1 MKNQQTTTTRT
12 YSELMTIPNFYDR
25 YRYLKLSGTVG
36 QSTFGFDR
44 FINQEFYRSREWKRT
59 RRDVILRDNG
69 CDMGVV
75 DYDIYGRIIVHHMN
89 PIHEEDIVGH
99 NLDAIMNPEFLICVS
114 HMTHQAIHF
123 GSENLLPQLPVV
135 RRKGDTKLW

>member
-1 MKNQQTTTTRT
+1 MKTQPKVITRT
-12 YSELMTIPNFYDR
+12 YSDLITIPDFYDR
-25 YRYLKLSGTVG
+25 YKYLKLSGAVG

-59 RRDVILRDNG
+59 RRDVIVRDNA

-89 PIHEEDIVGH
+89 PIRPEDIVDH
-99 NLDAIMNPEFLICVS
+99 NLEVIMNPEFLICVS

-123 GSENLLPQLPVV
+123 GSENLLPQLPVI